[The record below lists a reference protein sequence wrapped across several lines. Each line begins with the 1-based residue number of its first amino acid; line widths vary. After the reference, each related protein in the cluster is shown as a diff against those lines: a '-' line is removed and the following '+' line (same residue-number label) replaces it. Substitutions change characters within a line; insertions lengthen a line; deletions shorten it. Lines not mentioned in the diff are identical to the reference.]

1 MQWLKPVDMS
11 LSPYAIPVA
20 KELEAAEDVLKTT
33 LTSEVPLVTEV
44 VQYIIQNGGKRLRPL
59 LTLLAAKLSGYR
71 GDAGP
76 RLAAAMEMIHTA
88 SLLHDDVVDD
98 ASLRRG
104 KASAKA
110 KWGNSI
116 SILVGDF
123 FWCKMSRIIVD
134 HGSLRIL
141 KVVTDTITK
150 TTEAEILE
158 ITRHSDFS
166 IDEETYLKIIGGKTA
181 CLLAACCQVGAIL
194 GEVSE
199 NYEAALKRY
208 GYDLGIAFQL
218 ADDILDYVSEEAL
231 FGKHMGG
238 DLREGKLTF
247 PLIVALRRADGEEAK
262 IVKNAMLGGHI
273 GAENLK
279 AVLGIIQRY
288 DGMERTRE
296 LAARYVEKAKKH
308 LEPFK
313 GSLEKES
320 LLGLADYVV
329 ERDE

>member
-1 MQWLKPVDMS
+1 MS
-11 LSPYAIPVA
+11 LAPYAIPVA
-20 KELEAAEDVLKTT
+20 KELETVEQILATH
-33 LTSEVPLVTEV
+33 LTSEVSLVTEV

-59 LTLLAAKLSGYR
+59 LMLLSAKLSGYR
-71 GDAGP
+71 GDATP
-76 RLAAAMEMIHTA
+76 KLAAAMEMIHTA

-104 KASAKA
+104 KPSAKA

-123 FWCKMSRIIVD
+123 FWCKMSQIIVD

-141 KVVTDTITK
+141 KVITDTVTK

-158 ITRHSDFS
+158 ITKHSDFS

-181 CLLAACCQVGAIL
+181 ILLAACCQIGAIL

-199 NYEAALKRY
+199 NYEEALKRY
-208 GYDLGIAFQL
+208 GFEVGIAFQL
-218 ADDILDYVSEEAL
+218 ADDILDYDSEETL
-231 FGKHMGG
+231 FGKYKGG

-247 PLIVALRRADGEEAK
+247 PLLVALRLANTGEAK
-262 IVKNAMLGGHI
+262 IIRGAMLAGHI
-273 GAENLK
+273 ETEKFK
-279 AVLGIIQRY
+279 AVLDIIHRY
-288 DGMERTRE
+288 GGMEKARE
-296 LAARYVEKAKKH
+296 LARTHADRAKKH

-313 GSLEKES
+313 PSLAKES